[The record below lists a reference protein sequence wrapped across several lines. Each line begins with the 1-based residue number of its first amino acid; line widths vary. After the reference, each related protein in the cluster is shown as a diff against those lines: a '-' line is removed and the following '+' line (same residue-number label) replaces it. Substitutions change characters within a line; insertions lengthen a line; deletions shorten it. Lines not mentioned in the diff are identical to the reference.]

1 MELET
6 TDTWDFYKRIEELVE
21 IGKDLDFHISI
32 GLVGTKGDLG
42 ITDEDED
49 EDDADTLVSEIYLTD
64 LAA

>member
-6 TDTWDFYKRIEELVE
+6 TDTWDFYKRLEELVE

-42 ITDEDED
+42 ITY

>member
-6 TDTWDFYKRIEELVE
+6 TDTWDFYKRLEELVE

-42 ITDEDED
+42 ITDED
-49 EDDADTLVSEIYLTD
+49 DADTLVSEIYLTD